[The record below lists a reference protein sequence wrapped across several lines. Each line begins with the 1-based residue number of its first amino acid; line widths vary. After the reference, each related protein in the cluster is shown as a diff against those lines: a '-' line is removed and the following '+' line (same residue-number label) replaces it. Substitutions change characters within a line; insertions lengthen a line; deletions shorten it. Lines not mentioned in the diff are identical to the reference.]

1 MIITKSKL
9 AQIVKE
15 ELEAT
20 TAVATNEVYLPFI
33 GGKMHPDE
41 LAHAQDTTKRTIE
54 SGRSMADG
62 EPGSV
67 QAEMNSA
74 IESLEDATKR
84 MEYYVSN
91 RHKES
96 KAEMAWKRH
105 EDRVRAVQLI
115 GLKIA
120 QASRDKSKLEQAA
133 KMKKQAAADKRWKA
147 GAEQRAKF
155 AKDEAEAQLRD
166 KEKFAKEWWYNNAG
180 LGSQERAS
188 EKWDSVIN
196 SRDKDR
202 FINGGGSELEWPMH
216 AAKKSASERK
226 GRRMRENKITK
237 TQLAQI
243 IKEEYQRTL
252 NEDDDWD
259 AGYDARDERGDPDNW
274 DHFYDDGNSYEGTI
288 TDEEISEFV
297 EAYRAVEQL
306 RRIKPTALPES
317 VEDTIFDMLGK
328 LGINL

>member
-1 MIITKSKL
+1 MANQDPSK
-9 AQIVKE
+9 Q
-15 ELEAT
+15 
-20 TAVATNEVYLPFI
+20 
-33 GGKMHPDE
+33 
-41 LAHAQDTTKRTIE
+41 
-54 SGRSMADG
+54 
-62 EPGSV
+62 
-67 QAEMNSA
+67 MNSA

-120 QASRDKSKLEQAA
+120 QASRDKRKLEQAA

-155 AKDEAEAQLRD
+155 AKHEAEAQLRD

-274 DHFYDDGNSYEGTI
+274 DHSYDDNNSYEGGNL
-288 TDEEISEFV
+288 TDDEVSEFA
-297 EAYRAVEQL
+297 EAYGAVEQL

-317 VEDTIFDMLGK
+317 VSDAILDMLNK
-328 LGINL
+328 LGIYL